1 MNLRSAPMSPLAVPP
16 FAPARSRRFA
26 SMMYE
31 GVLLFAVVF
40 LADYLF
46 DTLTQSKH
54 GLTLRGARQVW
65 LFFAIGVYFLVCWAR
80 GGQTLPMKA
89 WHIRLVALDG
99 TPARFRQL
107 VLRLV
112 LMWVLPLLGAAA
124 VWGLSKATS
133 WPSALTLI
141 VVAPFTVLIPTWFT
155 PQQQFLHDLLA
166 GTRLVNVA
174 VSTNP

>member
-1 MNLRSAPMSPLAVPP
+1 
-16 FAPARSRRFA
+16 
-26 SMMYE
+26 
-31 GVLLFAVVF
+31 
-40 LADYLF
+40 
-46 DTLTQSKH
+46 
-54 GLTLRGARQVW
+54 
-65 LFFAIGVYFLVCWAR
+65 
-80 GGQTLPMKA
+80 MKA

-99 TPARFRQL
+99 TPARFKQL
-107 VLRLV
+107 GLRLI

-124 VWGLSKATS
+124 VWGLSRATS

-166 GTRLVNVA
+166 GTRLINVA